1 MKKTVHIIVKGGMV
15 QDVYVEN
22 TEVDVVIYDL
32 DTDDDQEY
40 DEMVEAIDKLRKS
53 NAQHAY

>member
-22 TEVDVVIYDL
+22 TEVEVVIYDL